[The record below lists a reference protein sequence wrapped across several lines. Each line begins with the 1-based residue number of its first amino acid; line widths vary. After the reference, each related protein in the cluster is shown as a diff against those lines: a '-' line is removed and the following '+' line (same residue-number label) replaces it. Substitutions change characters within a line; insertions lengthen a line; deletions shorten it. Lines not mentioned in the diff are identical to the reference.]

1 VESNLFGDV
10 KFPIKRKRCG
20 NAMDI
25 KISDLEKNPEIKC
38 PNCGSITKM
47 IADDLEKWRQN
58 IIREVDKFTENHSA
72 TQ

>member
-1 VESNLFGDV
+1 MESNLFGDV
-10 KFPIKRKRCG
+10 TFPIKCKRRG

-25 KISDLEKNPEIKC
+25 KISDLESGNQMSELWIDYE
-38 PNCGSITKM
+38 M

-72 TQ
+72 IQ

>member
-1 VESNLFGDV
+1 MSELWIDY
-10 KFPIKRKRCG
+10 
-20 NAMDI
+20 
-25 KISDLEKNPEIKC
+25 E
-38 PNCGSITKM
+38 M